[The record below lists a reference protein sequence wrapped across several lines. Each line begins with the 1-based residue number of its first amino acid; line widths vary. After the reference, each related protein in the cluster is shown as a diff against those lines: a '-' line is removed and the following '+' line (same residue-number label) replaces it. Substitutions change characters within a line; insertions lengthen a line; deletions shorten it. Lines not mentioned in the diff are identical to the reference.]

1 MEQTELSDFG
11 ISRTKEPGEPE
22 TILLGDSTQKILE
35 TSPFYY
41 TGYIGAGLKAALGH
55 YGNGISD
62 MTSFDRDNLER
73 TLKAVQTLEGLLK
86 LGTFILD
93 K

>member
-1 MEQTELSDFG
+1 MEQTELSTTYGVPRPPTDPP
-11 ISRTKEPGEPE
+11 TV
-22 TILLGDSTQKILE
+22 LLGDSAQKILE

-41 TGYIGAGLKAALGH
+41 TGYIKAGLKAALGH
-55 YGNGISD
+55 YGNGIPN